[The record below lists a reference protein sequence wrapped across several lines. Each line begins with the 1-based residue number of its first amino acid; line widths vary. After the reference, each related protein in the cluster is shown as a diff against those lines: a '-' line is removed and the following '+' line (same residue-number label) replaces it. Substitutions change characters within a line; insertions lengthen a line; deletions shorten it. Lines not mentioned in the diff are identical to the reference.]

1 MILDC
6 TLRDGGYTNNWNFSF
21 DYVCKYLN
29 DMKQSNI
36 KKLEIGYRSLVN
48 NKEYGIHWTTPD
60 DYIKTFNIDKDISI
74 GVMVNV
80 KEISDDVDRYLS
92 LLFPIKS
99 RIDFVR
105 LAVHVYDIEKVSP
118 CVNWLKKQGYEVH
131 VNVMKISEY
140 SLDVISS
147 VVSTVSDTNADVLYF
162 ADSLGKLNN
171 IQSVYNTAK
180 LQWNK
185 QLGFHGHNDETKT
198 LALSNSIFAKEIG
211 VDYIDCTVAGIGR
224 GYGNTD
230 LKYMIR
236 HWRKNN
242 T

>member
-1 MILDC
+1 MSTILDC
-6 TLRDGGYTNNWNFSF
+6 TLRDGGYINNWKF
-21 DYVCKYLN
+21 DLDYTSKYFDDMNQLN
-29 DMKQSNI
+29 IN
-36 KKLEIGYRSLVN
+36 KLEIGYRSLIN
-48 NKEYGIHWTTPD
+48 TQEYGIHWTTPD
-60 DYIKTFNIDKDISI
+60 DYIKKFNINKDISI

-80 KEISDDVDRYLS
+80 KEISDDADHYLS

-105 LAVHVYDIEKVSP
+105 LAVHMHDIEKVSS

-147 VVSTVSDTNADVLYF
+147 AVSIVSETNADVLYF

-171 IQSVYNTAK
+171 IWHVYTTAK

-198 LALSNSIFAKEIG
+198 LALSNSIRAKELG
-211 VDYIDCTVAGIGR
+211 VDYIDCTVNGIGR
-224 GYGNTD
+224 YYGNTD
-230 LKYMIR
+230 LKHMIT
-236 HWRKNN
+236 KL
-242 T
+242 